1 MPANADPDSDTD
13 VDADTDID
21 ETDSAGLTDAQHR
34 RVADV
39 LLADDHLKRHPRD
52 R

>member
-1 MPANADPDSDTD
+1 MPADADPDSDA
-13 VDADTDID
+13 DADTDSD

-39 LLADDHLKRHPRD
+39 LLADDHLKRRPRD